1 MWGIFDLL
9 TKPWDR
15 RSSTRA
21 VRYPKS
27 VFRLEPME
35 SRVLP
40 DVTASFDPATG
51 VLTVLGDSLNNT
63 IGISR
68 DAAGTILVNGGAVPI
83 LGGTATVANTSLITA
98 SGLEGDDSI
107 SLDETN
113 GALPS
118 AHLFGGAGN
127 DVLIGSQG
135 NDLVTGGDGDD
146 VAFLGLGNDTF
157 VWNPGD
163 DNDTIEGQGGTD
175 TMVFNGANIAEII
188 DISANGG
195 RVRFTRNIATV
206 TMDLN
211 DVEQIDFN
219 ALGGADTITAN
230 DLSGTDVVAVNLNL
244 AGAGGGGDVAA
255 DVVIVTGP
263 NGADSVQ
270 VLGSG
275 ANYSVAGLAAQVNVQ
290 NSEGANDQLILNTLA
305 GNDAVSA
312 ATLPAGIVKLTLDG
326 DAGNDQLT
334 GSQGNDVLLG
344 GADNDT
350 LIGGDGDDQVFGGS
364 GNDRMIWN
372 PGDDTDLNE
381 GGADIDTVEVN

>member
-1 MWGIFDLL
+1 LWGSFYLL
-9 TKPWDR
+9 TKPGDR

-51 VLTVLGDSLNNT
+51 VLTVLGDSLSNT

-68 DAAGTILVNGGAVPI
+68 DAAGTILVNGGAVPF
-83 LGGTATVANTSLITA
+83 LGGPGRGGNTSLITA

-107 SLDETN
+107 SLDENN

-127 DVLIGSQG
+127 DTLTGGSG
-135 NDLVTGGDGDD
+135 NDLVNGGDGDD
-146 VAFLGLGNDTF
+146 VAFMGAGNDTF

-175 TMVFNGANIAEII
+175 TMVFNGANIPEII
-188 DISANGG
+188 HISANGG
-195 RVRFTRNIATV
+195 RGRFTRNIATV

-219 ALGGADTITAN
+219 ALGGADTITVN

-244 AGAGGGGDVAA
+244 AGAGGGGDVAGG
-255 DVVIVTGP
+255 VVIGKGTNGP
-263 NGADSVQ
+263 TPLQ
-270 VLGSG
+270 C
-275 ANYSVAGLAAQVNVQ
+275 
-290 NSEGANDQLILNTLA
+290 
-305 GNDAVSA
+305 
-312 ATLPAGIVKLTLDG
+312 
-326 DAGNDQLT
+326 
-334 GSQGNDVLLG
+334 
-344 GADNDT
+344 
-350 LIGGDGDDQVFGGS
+350 
-364 GNDRMIWN
+364 
-372 PGDDTDLNE
+372 
-381 GGADIDTVEVN
+381 